1 MDIVD
6 YRDNPVKIN
15 NIKDEKISSRK
26 IELLKNFIDSYI
38 CNCNG
43 VLDNEPY
50 EKNIEYLDN
59 EPYEKIIEYL
69 DGDAFVTSFENALGF
84 DAGDV
89 LEFAKEY
96 YKNYKK

>member
-15 NIKDEKISSRK
+15 NIKDEKISFRK

-50 EKNIEYLDN
+50 EK
-59 EPYEKIIEYL
+59 IIEWL
-69 DGDAFVTSFENALGF
+69 DGDAFVTSFENALGL
-84 DAGDV
+84 DSGDV

>member
-15 NIKDEKISSRK
+15 NIKDEKISFRK

-50 EKNIEYLDN
+50 EK
-59 EPYEKIIEYL
+59 IIEWL
-69 DGDAFVTSFENALGF
+69 DGDAFVTSFENALCF
-84 DAGDV
+84 DASDV
-89 LEFAKEY
+89 LEFAK
-96 YKNYKK
+96 

>member
-1 MDIVD
+1 MVILD

-15 NIKDEKISSRK
+15 IEDEKIRFNK

-38 CNCNG
+38 CTCNG

-50 EKNIEYLDN
+50 EK
-59 EPYEKIIEYL
+59 IIEWL

-84 DAGDV
+84 DSGDV
-89 LEFAKEY
+89 LKFAKEY
-96 YKNYKK
+96 YKNYKLQ

>member
-15 NIKDEKISSRK
+15 NIKDEKISFRK

-43 VLDNEPY
+43 V
-50 EKNIEYLDN
+50 LDN